1 MDIKAYSFE
10 QNSHTFAEVKRTV
23 ADAVTTGVVYFESF
37 SDPKALFTDMSE
49 HIDNT
54 DVILIG
60 AEPKV
65 YFKFKSIFIKAFNF
79 TPAYSEAV
87 AKVIGDTISDEK
99 TKKNH
104 TLVPNECNEL
114 LSEDGLF
121 SGFYI
126 HENDQ
131 YIVVFPLL
139 DTVVPG
145 ILQTDK
151 LPFFSTPENKEAV
164 FEEISGT
171 KRGSEKSVQL
181 IEKLIHNGLKM
192 AVPSTPAARM
202 MKEDVKHCD
211 GYEQHIFFTPFVNDT
226 GIDDPKQYAA
236 QLAKGAMELRN
247 ADIGATVSNIFREKK
262 GDDVTNYYSF
272 VSVATADKVVVK
284 KLVADPG
291 EDIDNLIVEATNE
304 LYTMIEKY
312 VDEIIFRLNST
323 PEEIEKYEKAL
334 IEAELVSDMNA
345 KNKPKKK
352 NKLLIILFVILA
364 LILSAF
370 VFLHFGG
377 YFTTASDAPES
388 EVYLNINIKPTQNSQ
403 PSVSTPYNTVVEI
416 TDPPFD
422 ITTTSTTVQPLTD
435 FNIIYTP
442 NPNPGNGNGNNN
454 KPKPSEEATEPNTEP
469 NSQNNQGSNGNES
482 KPNPGNSENVIEEE
496 DW

>member
-1 MDIKAYSFE
+1 MNIKAYSFE

-23 ADAVTTGVVYFESF
+23 ADAVTLGAVYFESF

-79 TPAYSEAV
+79 TPAYSDAV
-87 AKVIGDTISDEK
+87 ANAIGDNVSDEK

-104 TLVPNECNEL
+104 TLVPNECTEL
-114 LSEDGLF
+114 ISKDGLF

-126 HENDQ
+126 HENEQ

-139 DTVVPG
+139 DTVVPE
-145 ILQTDK
+145 ILQTAN
-151 LPFFSTPENKEAV
+151 LPFFSKPEDKEAV
-164 FEEISGT
+164 FEEISG
-171 KRGSEKSVQL
+171 KKNGSEKSRLLVK
-181 IEKLIHNGLKM
+181 KLAENDLKM

-202 MKEDVKHCD
+202 LKEDVKAYE
-211 GYEQHIFFTPFVNDT
+211 GYEQNIFFTPFVNDA
-226 GIDDPKQYAA
+226 GIEDPKQYAA
-236 QLAKGAMELRN
+236 QLAKGALELRS

-262 GDDVTNYYSF
+262 GDAVTNYYSF

-312 VDEIIFRLNST
+312 VDEIIFKLNST

-334 IEAELVSDMNA
+334 IEAELVSDMTA
-345 KNKPKKK
+345 GKKPQKK
-352 NKLLIILFVILA
+352 NKILIILFVILA

-370 VFLHFGG
+370 IFLHFGG
-377 YFTTASDAPES
+377 YFTTASDAPEA
-388 EVYLNINIKPTQNSQ
+388 EVYQNINVKQTE
-403 PSVSTPYNTVVEI
+403 SVQTSASTPYNTVVEI
-416 TDPPFD
+416 TDPPFE
-422 ITTTSTTVQPLTD
+422 ITTTTTTVEPLTD

-442 NPNPGNGNGNNN
+442 NTNTGNEN
-454 KPKPSEEATEPNTEP
+454 KDTTKDTQKETESTTEKK
-469 NSQNNQGSNGNES
+469 SDETSKKDDQGSETTENNGVE
-482 KPNPGNSENVIEEE
+482 VEE
-496 DW
+496 W